1 MGYLRVIY
9 VIDDLEHPSKD
20 YNRSIENFPL
30 KVGKYRLKK
39 HPLFSF
45 LILKYEHN
53 ILTFSV
59 KNRLHEVKVNQYMF
73 FTYKKTRKKKID
85 VFFEIMDEEWVDE
98 PSEEEVKEQQLPP
111 SLESIPETVI
121 QVHSIK
127 SDMDIYSESTREE
140 DFELPATKGADKYL
154 STIEGNLIVKRIV
167 SEDEVHM
174 SVTGHWGKDFV
185 VTSSEEG
192 VFEAGD
198 SYGYND
204 NFRAFSIKL
213 VAKLVKK

>member
-20 YNRSIENFPL
+20 YNRSIETFPL
-30 KVGKYRLKK
+30 KIGKYRLKK

-45 LILKYEHN
+45 WLLKYEHN
-53 ILTFSV
+53 TLTFLV
-59 KNRLHEVKVNQYMF
+59 KNYLYEVKVNQYTF
-73 FTYKKTRKKKID
+73 FTYKKNRKRKID

-98 PSEEEVKEQQLPP
+98 PKQEEQELPP
-111 SLESIPETVI
+111 SLESVPGMVL
-121 QVHSIK
+121 QVHSIVSEK
-127 SDMDIYSESTREE
+127 DIYSEEKREK
-140 DFELPATKGADKYL
+140 DFELPLMNGSNKHL
-154 STIEGNLIVKRIV
+154 STVEGDLIVKRIV

-185 VTSSEEG
+185 VTSKEEG

-213 VAKLVKK
+213 VVKLVKK